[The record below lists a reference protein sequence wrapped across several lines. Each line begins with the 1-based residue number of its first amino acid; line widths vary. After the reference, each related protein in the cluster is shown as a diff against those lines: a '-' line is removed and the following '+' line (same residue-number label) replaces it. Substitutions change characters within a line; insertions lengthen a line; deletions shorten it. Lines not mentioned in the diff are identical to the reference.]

1 MRRQQGFTL
10 LEIMVVVVIMGF
22 AMAGAVIKIT
32 TNSPVDTVEKE
43 AQRFYQLI
51 NLLQEEAWMTG
62 NTYGLIV
69 EQEKYSFYKLER
81 NQGTS
86 LSESSVSTSDDEDAA
101 PESMWVP
108 IEGDSFFKE
117 KKLPE
122 DVFAN
127 LKIEPKE
134 DSLFPWDSIF
144 DKEPGEVDDS
154 EVLTPQIFYSAA
166 GEPHTIY
173 NVTFMIR
180 TDTRDISYIV
190 KSAFDGYLEI
200 EGPLYE

>member
-81 NQGTS
+81 NQGAS

-108 IEGDSFFKE
+108 IEGDSFFQE

-122 DVFAN
+122 EVFAN

-134 DSLFPWDSIF
+134 DSLFSWDSIF
-144 DKEPGEVDDS
+144 DKEPGQDDTD
-154 EVLTPQIFYSAA
+154 VLTPQIFYSAA

>member
-1 MRRQQGFTL
+1 
-10 LEIMVVVVIMGF
+10 MGF

-81 NQGTS
+81 NQGAS
-86 LSESSVSTSDDEDAA
+86 LSESSVSTSDDEDTA

-108 IEGDSFFKE
+108 IEGDSFFQE

-122 DVFAN
+122 EVFAN

-134 DSLFPWDSIF
+134 DSLFSWDSIF
-144 DKEPGEVDDS
+144 DKEPGQDDTD
-154 EVLTPQIFYSAA
+154 VLTPQIFYSAA